1 MRFDLARD
9 NHDKK
14 DNIIMHFVYMQG
26 EFSLMWLETVQR
38 G

>member
-1 MRFDLARD
+1 MCFDLGD

-26 EFSLMWLETVQR
+26 EFLLMWLETVQ
-38 G
+38 

>member
-1 MRFDLARD
+1 MHFDLARD

-26 EFSLMWLETVQR
+26 YGNFY
-38 G
+38 

>member
-14 DNIIMHFVYMQG
+14 DNIIIMDFVYMQG
-26 EFSLMWLETVQR
+26 EFSLMWLETVQ
-38 G
+38 

>member
-1 MRFDLARD
+1 MCFDLGD

-26 EFSLMWLETVQR
+26 YGNFY
-38 G
+38 